1 MRDRDLHG
9 CLVTLDALH
18 TQRAT
23 ARLILAQGGHYLLVV
38 KANQPDLSAALTEW
52 FTEAAWSAEREA
64 QVTTCDVGHGRHEHR
79 TLTRRLVDTRLLGL
93 MGWPGVQQALR
104 RVTWAQLRP
113 SGVERRE
120 VVTYALTSL
129 PATVLPA
136 ALEAAWRGHW
146 TIENR
151 LHYVRDVTWGEDAG
165 QAHCGSTPQARAA
178 LRNGL
183 LSLLRR
189 CGYTQIASAL
199 RHLGASVPRTLRFLG
214 CSRRIT

>member
-1 MRDRDLHG
+1 M
-9 CLVTLDALH
+9 
-18 TQRAT
+18 
-23 ARLILAQGGHYLLVV
+23 
-38 KANQPDLSAALTEW
+38 
-52 FTEAAWSAEREA
+52 
-64 QVTTCDVGHGRHEHR
+64 
-79 TLTRRLVDTRLLGL
+79 
-93 MGWPGVQQALR
+93 
-104 RVTWAQLRP
+104 
-113 SGVERRE
+113 
-120 VVTYALTSL
+120 TYALTSL

-165 QAHCGSTPQARAA
+165 QAYRGSTPQALAA

-189 CGYTQIASAL
+189 RGYTQIASAL

-214 CSRRIT
+214 CSRLPT